1 MVTEPTN
8 AVRSL
13 ISRLSSSSLVNTSY
27 YHIEVISV
35 FETMV
40 EMGKLEKLCEELF
53 KIKVSR

>member
-27 YHIEVISV
+27 YHIEVINV
-35 FETMV
+35 FETMT